1 MKTNTNLEQSLMQ
14 DIKSLI
20 KSGVLIANVVPV
32 VTGFWLA
39 IYFTGSIFSDF
50 WFQFLMVTIGSAL
63 VMAGALI
70 INNWYDAD
78 IDAVM
83 DRTVQRPTVTGHF
96 SLKTVLRLGI
106 ATTIIGF
113 ILLLFTNWEVVLYS
127 FIGWFT
133 YVVPYTMWSKRKYTL
148 NTIIGSLSGAVTPLM
163 GWAVVDSAIHIIP
176 LSLFMLLFIWQ
187 VPHTFATAIRK
198 YKEYKAAGVA
208 MLPVVRG
215 FEVTKRQMVIYIACL
230 IPLPFFMASLG
241 IVFVIISSALNIAW
255 LILALSGFFMKDIM
269 KWARWNFLYSVN
281 YLMIIFLLTMI
292 VTLPIFS

>member
-281 YLMIIFLLTMI
+281 YLMLIFLLTMI